1 MTNFPFRL
9 SVNRKLFSDNNNLA
23 KRNEEKDSEI
33 LELRDRID
41 ELLQQNNRY
50 FDEKNN
56 LEKTLSSVNDVRA
69 SQKAEIN
76 KLVDDNQKLVKLA
89 QDNEKAIK
97 ALELEKANLISR
109 NDEANFE
116 LKNTSNKLK
125 LKEENLSYTQ
135 RQLEDMKLANIK
147 CQNTLKDYE
156 MNIDNL
162 RMENNN
168 LNGNL
173 QKEKILKN
181 DSEKNGERLQS
192 VLSEREREINR
203 LLGELD
209 DSKRLGNKLSDEKFV
224 LESESQ
230 KLKNHIFILTEQN
243 EKVENYLRFFE
254 FFPKIFFL
262 KFSFC
267 LRNLLFIFIIFYIF
281 FLAHS
286 RN

>member
-243 EKVENYLRFFE
+243 EKVE
-254 FFPKIFFL
+254 I
-262 KFSFC
+262 C
-267 LRNLLFIFIIFYIF
+267 L
-281 FLAHS
+281 
-286 RN
+286 